1 MVSCYLGIDVGTQ
14 GLTALLV
21 ESSQSPSSS
30 SSVSPSASS
39 SASSSASVSLN
50 VIAKGEGSYDFVPNL
65 DDGCYEQEPNDWD
78 NALIK
83 ALKKIQNDVNVAG
96 TKINIKSICVTGQ
109 MHGCVMIDRHGESI
123 GTARLWCDSRN
134 QEEVRTV
141 HIVTTTHHVKF
152 KTDTVNTY
160 VQVTLHSHATLSIH
174 SFL

>member
-21 ESSQSPSSS
+21 ESSSP
-30 SSVSPSASS
+30 S
-39 SASSSASVSLN
+39 SASSSSSSSLT

-65 DDGCYEQEPNDWD
+65 EDGCYEQEPNDWD

-109 MHGCVMIDRHGESI
+109 MHGCVMIDKNGSSI

-141 HIVTTTHHVKF
+141 HIVTTTHHVII
-152 KTDTVNTY
+152 KTDNINT
-160 VQVTLHSHATLSIH
+160 HK
-174 SFL
+174 

>member
-21 ESSQSPSSS
+21 ESQSPSPSS
-30 SSVSPSASS
+30 SS

-65 DDGCYEQEPNDWD
+65 EDGCYEQEPNDWD

-83 ALKKIQNDVNVAG
+83 ALKKIQNDVVKAELV
-96 TKINIKSICVTGQ
+96 INIKSICVTGQ
-109 MHGCVMIDRHGESI
+109 MHGCVMIDKHGESI

-134 QEEVRTV
+134 QEEVRTA
-141 HIVTTTHHVKF
+141 HIVTSTHPSR
-152 KTDTVNTY
+152 NN
-160 VQVTLHSHATLSIH
+160 
-174 SFL
+174 

>member
-21 ESSQSPSSS
+21 ESSSP
-30 SSVSPSASS
+30 S
-39 SASSSASVSLN
+39 SASSSSSSLT

-65 DDGCYEQEPNDWD
+65 EDGCYEQEPNDWD

-83 ALKKIQNDVNVAG
+83 ALKKIQNDVVKTKTNVD
-96 TKINIKSICVTGQ
+96 IKSICVTGQ
-109 MHGCVMIDRHGESI
+109 MHGCVMIDKNGSSI

-141 HIVTTTHHVKF
+141 HIVT
-152 KTDTVNTY
+152 NNA
-160 VQVTLHSHATLSIH
+160 SRNN
-174 SFL
+174 

>member
-21 ESSQSPSSS
+21 ESQSPSPSS
-30 SSVSPSASS
+30 SS
-39 SASSSASVSLN
+39 SASSSASVSMN

-65 DDGCYEQEPNDWD
+65 EDGCYEQEPNDWD

-83 ALKKIQNDVNVAG
+83 ALKKIQNDVVK
-96 TKINIKSICVTGQ
+96 TKTKVDIKSICVTGQ
-109 MHGCVMIDRHGESI
+109 MHGCVMIDKNGSSI

-141 HIVTTTHHVKF
+141 HIVTTTHHVII
-152 KTDTVNTY
+152 KTDNINT
-160 VQVTLHSHATLSIH
+160 HK
-174 SFL
+174 

>member
-21 ESSQSPSSS
+21 ESSSASSS
-30 SSVSPSASS
+30 SS
-39 SASSSASVSLN
+39 SLT

-65 DDGCYEQEPNDWD
+65 EDGCYEQEPNDWD

-83 ALKKIQNDVNVAG
+83 ALKKIQYDVNVAG

-109 MHGCVMIDRHGESI
+109 MHGCVMIDKNGSSI

-134 QEEVRTV
+134 QEEVRTNSNNASR
-141 HIVTTTHHVKF
+141 ILKRI
-152 KTDTVNTY
+152 NTY
-160 VQVTLHSHATLSIH
+160 K
-174 SFL
+174 